1 MSKPTPQELEQLDR
15 LARKHH
21 GQLHFLRHSPREQR
35 DLPFEEDFPPR
46 THIGEA
52 IFGFIVFLLFIS
64 ALVFAPA
71 WMML

>member
-21 GQLHFLRHSPREQR
+21 GQLHFLRHSPREQQNM
-35 DLPFEEDFPPR
+35 PFEEDFPTAAPFR
-46 THIGEA
+46 EA
-52 IFGFIVFLLFIS
+52 LFGTLVFFLFIA
-64 ALVFAPA
+64 ALALAPW

>member
-21 GQLHFLRHSPREQR
+21 GQLHFLRHSPRDQR
-35 DLPFEEDFPPR
+35 NLAFEEDSPR
-46 THIGEA
+46 AAPFREA
-52 IFGFIVFLLFIS
+52 LFGTLVFFLFIA
-64 ALVFAPA
+64 ALIFAPW

>member
-35 DLPFEEDFPPR
+35 NLPFEEDFPRATPFR
-46 THIGEA
+46 EA
-52 IFGFIVFLLFIS
+52 LLGSLVFLLFIATL
-64 ALVFAPA
+64 ALAPW

>member
-35 DLPFEEDFPPR
+35 NLPFEEDFPPR
-46 THIGEA
+46 TSIGEA
-52 IFGFIVFLLFIS
+52 LVGSVVFFLFIS
-64 ALVFAPA
+64 ALVFAPW

>member
-35 DLPFEEDFPPR
+35 NLPFEEDFSPR
-46 THIGEA
+46 NPLGEA
-52 IFGFIVFLLFIS
+52 LVGSIVFFLFIS
-64 ALVFAPA
+64 ALVFAPW

>member
-15 LARKHH
+15 LARKHP

-35 DLPFEEDFPPR
+35 DLPFEEDFPPK
-46 THIGEA
+46 TPIGEA
-52 IFGFIVFLLFIS
+52 IFGSIVFFLFIS
-64 ALVFAPA
+64 ALVFAPW

>member
-35 DLPFEEDFPPR
+35 NMAFEGDSAPAPSP
-46 THIGEA
+46 GDA
-52 IFGFIVFLLFIS
+52 ILGAIVFFLFIATL
-64 ALVFAPA
+64 ALAPW